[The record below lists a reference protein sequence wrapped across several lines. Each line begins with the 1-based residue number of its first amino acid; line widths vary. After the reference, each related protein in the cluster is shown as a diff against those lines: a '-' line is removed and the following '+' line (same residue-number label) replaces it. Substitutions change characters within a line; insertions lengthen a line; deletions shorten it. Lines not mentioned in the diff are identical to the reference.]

1 MARRFFLVLAAAAFA
16 PFVAGSA
23 VSGSAATQKIS
34 VSLSGDCAD
43 KVMDEAEEDADC
55 SVKVTV
61 TPASPTRTFTFQE
74 VAPGE
79 KKWRSLKKVRAASGK
94 ASFTINELDGDEMY
108 REGKFSFRVTAPS
121 VGKKQKAYTSPTL
134 KVEFVPVSDDFS
146 DDYEDDDEE
155 TSTGGSN
162 SKTPKPEAKPAPK
175 PEAKPAPTPDSKP
188 ATQTPTHGGSY
199 GGGATTTTVASGT
212 NGGTPT
218 NTSAPGN
225 ENLNWFAGVAPTT
238 ENLGAFC
245 DSNDPTMYVGAT
257 ICSSTGI
264 GGRKSLSQFKAL
276 IAPIPN
282 TAYAYK
288 RNGFCTQAFGASGV
302 TDREIIAAKCA
313 EVDAGR

>member
-1 MARRFFLVLAAAAFA
+1 MARRFFLVLAAVAIA

-61 TPASPTRTFTFQE
+61 TPASPARTFTFQE

-94 ASFTINELDGDEMY
+94 VSFTINELDEDEMY
-108 REGKFSFRVTAPS
+108 REGEFSFRVTAPS

-162 SKTPKPEAKPAPK
+162 SKTPKPETKPAPK
-175 PEAKPAPTPDSKP
+175 PETKPAPTPETKP

-218 NTSAPGN
+218 NTTAPGN

-282 TAYAYK
+282 TAYQYK

-302 TDREIIAAKCA
+302 RDNAIVAAKCA
-313 EVDAGR
+313 EADAGR